1 MLERVI
7 AIISDH
13 ECIGK
18 ENLGSDTYLLQ
29 DLNIN
34 SFDLIDLIC
43 AFEEEFGIEI
53 EEEQVRQF
61 VTIGDI
67 VRYLEGLQ

>member
-7 AIISDH
+7 TIISDH
-13 ECIGK
+13 ECIEK
-18 ENLGSDTYLLQ
+18 ENLNADTHLLQ

-43 AFEEEFGIEI
+43 AFEEEFDIEI
-53 EEEQVRQF
+53 DEEQAKKF
-61 VTIGDI
+61 LTIGDI
-67 VRYLEGLQ
+67 AKYLEELS